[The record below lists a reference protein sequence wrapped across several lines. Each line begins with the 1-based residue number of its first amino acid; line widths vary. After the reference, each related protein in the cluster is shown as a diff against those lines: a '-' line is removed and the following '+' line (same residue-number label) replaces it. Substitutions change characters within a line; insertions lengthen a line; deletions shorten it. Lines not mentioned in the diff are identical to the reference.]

1 LLRNIFLASFFNL
14 LHIGNILSIKP
25 VGSGYQVDIMP
36 GGRGGKRVRK
46 TFKFKA
52 EALAWERHIQAKVQ
66 SFPDWTPPKKDI
78 RLLSELVDIWF
89 KNHGIGLR
97 AGSETHR
104 SLLTLCKALNDPT
117 ADGFTVDMFTTYRT
131 KRMAEGTSA
140 NTLNHEHAYL
150 RSVFNELIRMGL
162 WKKNNPLKLL
172 RPFKLQER
180 ELSYLKPSDIKVL
193 LTALDD
199 SQNVHLGLIA
209 RICLATGARWGEA
222 EQLTIQQ
229 IRNGMI
235 QFARTKSG
243 KVRNVPISSDLETL
257 LLNHHKTHGAEAKL
271 FTNSRSAFAAAL
283 SRTDLK
289 LEQGQMTHVLRHTF
303 ASHFIMATNDIL
315 SLQKILGHADLKMT
329 MRYAHLAKG
338 HLDKVIAN
346 NPLAALTL
354 G

>member
-1 LLRNIFLASFFNL
+1 MAIAKTATGW
-14 LHIGNILSIKP
+14 H
-25 VGSGYQVDIMP
+25 VDSQP
-36 GGRGGKRVRK
+36 GGRTGKRFRK
-46 TFKFKA
+46 SFKLQSEAKQWEAWLKTQVTKA
-52 EALAWERHIQAKVQ
+52 ADWQPEKRDTRKLSALVE
-66 SFPDWTPPKKDI
+66 
-78 RLLSELVDIWF
+78 IWF

-97 AGSETHR
+97 AGLETYR
-104 SLLTLCKALNDPT
+104 SLLTLCKALNDPE
-117 ADGFTVDMFTTYRT
+117 ADRFTVDLFTTYRT
-131 KRMAEGTSA
+131 KRLAEGTST

-162 WKKNNPLKLL
+162 WKKSNPLKML

-180 ELSYLKPSDIKVL
+180 ELSFLTLSDIKVL
-193 LTALDD
+193 LAVLDG
-199 SQNVHLGLIA
+199 SKNMHLGTIA
-209 RICLATGARWGEA
+209 RVCLATGARWGEA

-229 IRNGMI
+229 VANGMI

-243 KVRNVPISSDLETL
+243 RVRNVPISIDMENL
-257 LLNHHKTHGAEAKL
+257 LLNHYKNHGKEKKL
-271 FTNSRSAFAAAL
+271 FTNSRSAFAVAL
-283 SRTDLK
+283 ARTNLK

-329 MRYAHLAKG
+329 MRYAHLAEG

-346 NPLAALTL
+346 NPLAALTF